1 MSHDGSDCKDNWN
14 GGPSPTCHTL
24 GDAGAD
30 FYNGGRGGMAWHN
43 ETWSVPTDDLEKI
56 YKTMNLN
63 DESS

>member
-1 MSHDGSDCKDNWN
+1 
-14 GGPSPTCHTL
+14 
-24 GDAGAD
+24 
-30 FYNGGRGGMAWHN
+30 MAWHN